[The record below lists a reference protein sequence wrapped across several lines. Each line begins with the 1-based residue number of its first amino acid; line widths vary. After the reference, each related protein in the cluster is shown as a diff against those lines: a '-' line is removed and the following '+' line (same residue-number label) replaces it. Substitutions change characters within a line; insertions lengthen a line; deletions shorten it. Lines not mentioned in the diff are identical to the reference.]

1 MALSPR
7 LQQLVDAH
15 RAHHKSTADR
25 FKSVAENIIDELS
38 GNRMTREAIL
48 GLMATEAELAEM
60 DASGELTKADI
71 EKEWKEFVADPNRYG
86 KIT

>member
-7 LQQLVDAH
+7 LQQLVNSQ
-15 RAHHKSTADR
+15 RKHHEAKADR
-25 FKSVAENIIDELS
+25 FASVAESLIDELS
-38 GNRMTREAIL
+38 GNRMTREAIQA
-48 GLMATEAELAEM
+48 LMATEVELAEM

-71 EKEWKEFVADPNRYG
+71 EKEWQQFVADPNRYG